1 MEKRRMEGGRAKHI
15 RETGEEEIAW
25 MKESMKEG
33 RCESGEVKEGRE
45 EGRVR
50 TGGYVD
56 DALVDHVLLVLREA
70 DKAGGDAPHHNG
82 PADAKQAPFFNLS
95 LSLSLPVSPAL
106 RGRKRTTTATDAK
119 KQRDSHVD
127 PVDKGA
133 LVCE

>member
-33 RCESGEVKEGRE
+33 RCERE

-95 LSLSLPVSPAL
+95 LSLSASLS
-106 RGRKRTTTATDAK
+106 G
-119 KQRDSHVD
+119 S
-127 PVDKGA
+127 
-133 LVCE
+133 